1 MTFWTQA
8 LRRYFPTG
16 TACCVAAMGKKPGA
30 LTAAQSASVDQLLEQ
45 GDTLLAQQQFRE
57 AYDCLTEA
65 TTLGPGKPLGWF
77 HLGLAASELWE
88 TEGLAE
94 DPENFFPTALHA
106 LRKVLRIDTSGRAEV
121 RYLASV
127 AAGRLLTKKM
137 TQVMEESEGEM
148 SEADGDAL
156 VAEALGFFQEA
167 QRLVVEWGH
176 VDLGVTWGDWGK
188 AQSLQMKRLM
198 EGAERRAKGEAVN
211 WQELLGVLSKLCDE
225 AVEKFGK
232 AQTAISDETFDDV
245 MEEDGDLDWMVLQV
259 EHLLYFVNFAT
270 VALKHSQCLETNV
283 AWLRHGLIAWRAAL
297 PLTLAVR
304 QLSPGHFGALLGDT
318 FAAACRLLLAA
329 PAVTLALRAEG
340 TVTTGTTTSFFGA
353 VGLRVPEAPR
363 SGESGEVVETL
374 PLEAT
379 EEDLAKMAEA
389 AYIAAVAP
397 LQLGELQL
405 DLARM
410 AQRFQKDPKPHLQK
424 AAEAFQ
430 SVPKGEDKSV
440 AWYNM
445 ACVAA
450 LADRPEAAAK
460 AMKMCLQGLKAS
472 EKRSW
477 MQEAN
482 EDPDLQ
488 PILGTAEMKALFSG
502 GYR

>member
-1 MTFWTQA
+1 M
-8 LRRYFPTG
+8 
-16 TACCVAAMGKKPGA
+16 
-30 LTAAQSASVDQLLEQ
+30 
-45 GDTLLAQQQFRE
+45 
-57 AYDCLTEA
+57 
-65 TTLGPGKPLGWF
+65 
-77 HLGLAASELWE
+77 
-88 TEGLAE
+88 
-94 DPENFFPTALHA
+94 
-106 LRKVLRIDTSGRAEV
+106 
-121 RYLASV
+121 
-127 AAGRLLTKKM
+127 
-137 TQVMEESEGEM
+137 
-148 SEADGDAL
+148 
-156 VAEALGFFQEA
+156 
-167 QRLVVEWGH
+167 VEWGH

-225 AVEKFGK
+225 AVEKFSK

-270 VALKHSQCLETNV
+270 VALKHCQFLETNV

-329 PAVTLALRAEG
+329 PAVTLALRAED
-340 TVTTGTTTSFFGA
+340 TVATGTTSFFGA

-363 SGESGEVVETL
+363 SGESGEVVEAL

-389 AYIAAVAP
+389 AYIAAQAP

-405 DLARM
+405 DLART

-460 AMKMCLQGLKAS
+460 AMKMCFQGLKGS

-477 MQEAN
+477 MQEAS